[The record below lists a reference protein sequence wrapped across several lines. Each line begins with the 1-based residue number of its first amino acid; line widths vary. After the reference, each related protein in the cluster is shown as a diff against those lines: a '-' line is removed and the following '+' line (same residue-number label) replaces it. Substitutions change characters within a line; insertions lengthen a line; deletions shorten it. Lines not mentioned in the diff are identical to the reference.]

1 MSWFESL
8 IELDKQLLLFGNS
21 FHSPFWD
28 NFISI
33 FSGKLVWIPAAL
45 AILYVIIRT
54 EKRRSVWVLL
64 FLVLTVVL
72 TDQISSSI
80 IKPLVERWRP
90 TREPSLEGLVQLVH
104 GYMGGHY
111 GFVSSHAANSFGVA
125 LFTSLLFRRKWYTWT
140 IFVWALANVY
150 TRIYLGVHYPL
161 DILGGMIL
169 GLGCGW
175 LSFYLMQRVKP
186 RISESTYNPTLDTGI
201 YLIISVLA
209 ISIILIAVGN
219 NFLLCLA

>member
-1 MSWFESL
+1 MSWLESV

-72 TDQISSSI
+72 TDQISS
-80 IKPLVERWRP
+80 RD
-90 TREPSLEGLVQLVH
+90 
-104 GYMGGHY
+104 
-111 GFVSSHAANSFGVA
+111 
-125 LFTSLLFRRKWYTWT
+125 RK
-140 IFVWALANVY
+140 
-150 TRIYLGVHYPL
+150 
-161 DILGGMIL
+161 
-169 GLGCGW
+169 
-175 LSFYLMQRVKP
+175 
-186 RISESTYNPTLDTGI
+186 
-201 YLIISVLA
+201 SV
-209 ISIILIAVGN
+209 V
-219 NFLLCLA
+219 